1 MDYKEF
7 FKRQQAHPLMG
18 EALNKDNTELLDL
31 TANNKGLEGVNLQ
44 DTSDFD
50 KFIKRQLNGKKYGLG
65 GYMEKRDIYRRS
77 DVFAQNDAFRNIHLG
92 VDIWAEACTP
102 VYAPFDGVV
111 HSFRDNAG
119 YGNYG
124 PTIILQHELEGQTF
138 FTLYG
143 HLKLRD
149 LNPLHRGLKI
159 KKGQLLCHLGIQE
172 ENGNWPPHLHF
183 QIMTDMLDF
192 DGDFPGVSAEV
203 DTEHYR
209 TICLD
214 PDMILC
220 FEVQQEAGKQ
230 KPTQGVVI

>member
-7 FKRQQAHPLMG
+7 FKRQQAYPLMG
-18 EALNKDNTELLDL
+18 EALTEKNTEMLDL
-31 TANNKGLEGVNLQ
+31 TAKNKELAEVNLQ
-44 DTSDFD
+44 DLCDFD
-50 KFIKRQLNGKKYGLG
+50 KFIKRQLKDKKYGLG
-65 GYMEKRDIYRRS
+65 GYLEKRDIYRRS
-77 DVFAQNDAFRNIHLG
+77 DVFAHNETFRNIHLG

-124 PTIILQHELEGQTF
+124 PTIILEHELDGQTF
-138 FTLYG
+138 YTLYG
-143 HLKLRD
+143 HLKLKD

-159 KKGQLLCHLGIQE
+159 KKGQQLCHLGSQE

-183 QIMTDMLDF
+183 QIMTDMLDY
-192 DGDFPGVSAEV
+192 DGAFPGVSA
-203 DTEHYR
+203 DGDSEHYS

-214 PDMILC
+214 PDLILC
-220 FEVQQEAGKQ
+220 FEAQGKQ
-230 KPTQGVVI
+230 KPTQGVVM